1 MKEAQALGWPSD
13 VATRAESGEV
23 VLAHRCA
30 DGDQDACRALVEE
43 HRRMVFAL
51 GFQLLGDHDEA
62 LDLSQEV
69 FLRVFRTIGRF
80 EGRATLRTWI
90 YRIVVNGAR
99 NRQRWFR
106 RHRRSLQVPLDV
118 HVDANGEPPATPAVS
133 SPELAYDRKLVRG
146 QLWGALAELP
156 LEQRSALVPRELHG
170 MRYSE
175 IAFSL
180 GISTSAVKS
189 RLSRA
194 RQALR
199 RELTP

>member
-13 VATRAESGEV
+13 AAARADSGEA
-23 VLAHRCA
+23 VLAQRCA
-30 DGDQDACRALVEE
+30 AGDQDACRALVEE
-43 HRRMVFAL
+43 HRRMVYAL
-51 GFQLLGDHDEA
+51 GFQLLGHHDEA

-99 NRQRWFR
+99 NRQRWYR
-106 RHRRSLQVPLDV
+106 RHRRALQVPLDV
-118 HVDANGEPPATPAVS
+118 HLDANGDPHATPSMS

-146 QLWGALAELP
+146 RLWTALAALP
-156 LEQRSALVPRELHG
+156 LEQRSALVLRELHG

-189 RLSRA
+189 RLARA

-199 RELTP
+199 RELMP

>member
-1 MKEAQALGWPSD
+1 MKEAHAVGWPSD
-13 VATRAESGEV
+13 VAARTDNGEV
-23 VLAHRCA
+23 ALAQRCA

-43 HRRMVFAL
+43 HQRMVFAL
-51 GFQLLGDHDEA
+51 GFQLLGNHDES

-99 NRQRWFR
+99 NRQRWYR
-106 RHRRSLQVPLDV
+106 RHRRALQVPLDV
-118 HVDANGEPPATPAVS
+118 HLDTNGEPAATSAEA
-133 SPELAYDRKLVRG
+133 SPESVYDRKIVRN
-146 QLWGALAELP
+146 QVWTALAALP
-156 LEQRSALVPRELHG
+156 LEQRTALVLRELHG

-180 GISTSAVKS
+180 GVSTSAVKS
-189 RLSRA
+189 RLARA

-199 RELTP
+199 RELTS